1 MVATIVFTL
10 EELRSYAVK
19 AGLGLQFVT
28 KEAFLF
34 ELIELLGEQ
43 EFVLKGGTAINKG
56 YLQGHQRFSED
67 LDYDTQEEKET
78 VKRIMR
84 GLAWGIKKEFFTRS
98 SIGFLLEYEFGG
110 VKDAVKVDFSF
121 GVKGKFEKRKVLSDF
136 IPVSKRAMVYIFK
149 DLNAQKER
157 AFEERREWK
166 DLYDL
171 YWMSELYPE
180 EFKISS
186 RKEFDSVLAE
196 ISIPKTANA
205 FIPSQKRVNWEE
217 VKEKMRDWGR

>member
-1 MVATIVFTL
+1 MVATIVFTP
-10 EELRSYAVK
+10 EELKAYAVK

-56 YLQGHQRFSED
+56 YLRGHQRFSED

-84 GLAWGIKKEFFTRS
+84 NLEWSIKKEFFTRS
-98 SIGFLLEYEFGG
+98 SIGFLLEYESEG

-121 GVKGKFEKRKVLSDF
+121 GIKGKPEVRKLVSDF
-136 IPVSKRAMVYIFK
+136 IPVSKRATVYSFK
-149 DLNAQKER
+149 DLNFQKER
-157 AFEERREWK
+157 SFEERREWK

-171 YWMSELYPE
+171 YWMSELYPS
-180 EFKISS
+180 EFKIRD
-186 RKEFDSVLAE
+186 RKRFDVALAE
-196 ISIPKTANA
+196 IRVPKTANA

-217 VKEKMRDWGR
+217 VKEKMMEWR

>member
-1 MVATIVFTL
+1 MVATIVFTV
-10 EELRSYAVK
+10 EELRGYAAK

-56 YLQGHQRFSED
+56 YIQGHQRFSED

-84 GLAWGIKKEFFTRS
+84 NLGWGIKKEFFTRS

-136 IPVSKRAMVYIFK
+136 IPVSKRATVYSFK

-186 RKEFDSVLAE
+186 RKEFDSVLTE